1 MAVRFASSSLLLAF
15 FISVPSLA
23 AGPTPVSAAEAKTW
37 DRFTAAKYLD
47 ARQQW
52 WMDWSKA
59 QRDHETACVS
69 CHTAIPYAMARPS
82 LRKSLKEDS
91 PSAQEKRMLG
101 YVVKRV
107 TLWQETQP
115 FYSNEKVGPQKTPE
129 SRGTESVLNALVL
142 ARYDEPT
149 GHMREI
155 TKDAFANMWA
165 TQLTTGDEKG
175 SWDWLNFHNAP
186 WESNESHY
194 WGATVA
200 AVAIGFAP
208 NNYRRE
214 PAIQPQLGL
223 LRGYLNREYDK
234 QPLINRIAVLWA
246 SIRIP
251 GLLTT
256 QQRAVLLK
264 EIRDHQQA
272 DGGWTLSNLGPW
284 KRRDN
289 TPLDTESDGYATGL
303 IVYVLSQAGVSPD
316 RVDMKKA
323 TSWLIMNQQKDG
335 HWPATSLNKKRDP
348 ASDPAKFMTDAAT
361 SYAVLALDS
370 VDTR

>member
-1 MAVRFASSSLLLAF
+1 MGTGAR
-15 FISVPSLA
+15 A
-23 AGPTPVSAAEAKTW
+23 ATW

-52 WMDWSKA
+52 WMDWPKA

-82 LRKSLKEDS
+82 LRVSLKEEG
-91 PSAQEKRMLG
+91 PSAQEQRMLG

-107 TLWQETQP
+107 TLWKETQP
-115 FYSNEKVGPQKTPE
+115 FYSNEKVGPKKTPE

-149 GHMREI
+149 DHMRQI

-165 TQLTTGDEKG
+165 SQLTTGDEKG

-200 AVAIGFAP
+200 AVAVGLAP
-208 NNYRRE
+208 EEYRKERS
-214 PAIQPQLGL
+214 IQPQLAM
-223 LRGYLNREYDK
+223 LREYINREYDK

-246 SIRIP
+246 STEIP
-251 GLLTT
+251 GFLTA

-264 EIRDHQQA
+264 EIRERQQT

-289 TPLDTESDGYATGL
+289 TPLDTDSDGYATGL
-303 IVYVLSQAGVSPD
+303 TTYVLSQAGISPKSEEL
-316 RVDMKKA
+316 KKA
-323 TSWLIMNQQKDG
+323 TRWLIVNQQLDG

-370 VDTR
+370 VHAAR

>member
-1 MAVRFASSSLLLAF
+1 LIVKFASSTLLLTFCIWIPPLMAA
-15 FISVPSLA
+15 PPPGLA
-23 AGPTPVSAAEAKTW
+23 SEAKTW
-37 DRFTAAKYLD
+37 DRLTAARYLD

-52 WMDWSKA
+52 WMDWPKS
-59 QRDHETACVS
+59 QRDHETVCVS

-91 PSAQEKRMLG
+91 PSVQEKRMLG

-107 TLWQETQP
+107 TLWKETQP
-115 FYSNEKVGPQKTPE
+115 FYSNESVGPQKTPE

-142 ARYDEPT
+142 TRYDEPS
-149 GHMREI
+149 GHMRQI

-165 TQLTTGDEKG
+165 SQLTTGEERG
-175 SWDWLNFHNAP
+175 SWSWLNFHNAP

-200 AVAIGFAP
+200 AIAIGLAP
-208 NNYRRE
+208 EEYRRE
-214 PAIQPQLGL
+214 RAIRPKLDL
-223 LRGYLNREYDK
+223 LRGYLNREYHK
-234 QPLINRIAVLWA
+234 QPLINCIAVLWA
-246 SIRIP
+246 STRIP

-256 QQRAVLLK
+256 EKRAVLLK

-272 DGGWTLSNLGPW
+272 DGGWTLSNLGSW

-303 IVYVLSQAGVSPD
+303 IVYVLTQAGVSPD
-316 RVDMKKA
+316 RAEVKKA
-323 TSWLIMNQQKDG
+323 TSWLIVNQQKDG
-335 HWPATSLNKKRDP
+335 HWSATSLNKKRDP

-361 SYAVLALDS
+361 SYAVLALDA
-370 VDTR
+370 VQTR